1 MSETMTW
8 FAPDRT
14 AADPAELPTLA
25 PAGPPAVA
33 SAAPV
38 LSVGSPATAR
48 LLLADAWLSLVGP
61 AVPAGGPGAGLTE
74 SAIAH
79 LARLGPRPPGTR
91 ALVDL
96 VERVGLTGH
105 GGAHGPVA
113 LKWRA
118 VLRGTGPLTLVAN
131 GAESEP
137 VSAKDGTLMRQRP
150 HLVLDG
156 MALAAEA
163 LGARRVVVWLHG
175 DDDGARAAIEHA
187 LAERRHLPGAD
198 LPVEVVSGPSHYLS
212 GESNAIAR
220 AIAGGP
226 ALPTLRRFPGPGEP
240 STVVQNVETLARLA
254 LVARGLV
261 PTTVL
266 ATVLTPT
273 GRRVVEVERTV
284 RVADLLT
291 GVGWSLGP
299 PPQAVLVG
307 GYGGTWIAWS
317 QVADLRMDPEDFRA
331 AGFALG
337 AGVVVPLPPGA
348 CGVTETAAMTAY
360 LASMSAHQCGPCL
373 FGLPALA
380 GSLELLASGRAPAGE
395 LARLHADVRAVE
407 GRGACRHP
415 DGATRL
421 IASAVG
427 VFADHLADHAEGRPC
442 QSVPRSVFPMPQEQR

>member
-1 MSETMTW
+1 MSDTLTW
-8 FAPDRT
+8 FHPDRS
-14 AADPAELPTLA
+14 AAGTAELPAVA
-25 PAGPPAVA
+25 PAPSGA
-33 SAAPV
+33 S
-38 LSVGSPATAR
+38 SATAR
-48 LLLADAWLSLVGP
+48 LLLADARLTLVGP
-61 AVPAGGPGAGLTE
+61 AQPATGPGTGLTE

-105 GGAHGPVA
+105 GGAHVPVA

-118 VLRGTGPLTLVAN
+118 VLQGTGRLTLVAN

-137 VSAKDGTLMRQRP
+137 VSAKDGTLLRQRP

-163 LGARRVVVWLHG
+163 LGARRVVLWLHG
-175 DDDGARAAIEHA
+175 DDEGARAAVERA
-187 LAERRHLPGAD
+187 LAERRHLPGAEP
-198 LPVEVVSGPSHYLS
+198 PVEIVLGPSHYLS

-220 AIAGGP
+220 AMAGGP

-240 STVVQNVETLARLA
+240 STLVQNVETLARLA

-266 ATVLTPT
+266 LTVLTPT
-273 GRRVVEVERTV
+273 GRRVVEVERST
-284 RVADLLT
+284 RVADLLAD
-291 GVGWSLGP
+291 VGWSGGP
-299 PPQAVLVG
+299 PPEAVLVG

-317 QVADLRMDPEDFRA
+317 RVAHLRLDPEDFRA

-337 AGVVVPLPPGA
+337 AGVVIPLPAGA
-348 CGVTETAAMTAY
+348 CGVAETAAMTAY
-360 LASMSAHQCGPCL
+360 LASMSARQCGPCL

-380 GSLELLASGRAPAGE
+380 GSLELLAAGRAPAGE
-395 LARLHADVRAVE
+395 LDRLHADVRAVQM
-407 GRGACRHP
+407 RGACRHP

-421 IASAVG
+421 VTSAVEA
-427 VFADHLADHAEGRPC
+427 FADHLADHAEGRPC
-442 QSVPRSVFPMPQEQR
+442 RAAARSVFPLPQEVR